1 MLTTTYQRTSSHV
14 SFYHK
19 IKTVGWNNPS
29 NLIKPETL
37 FLSSLS
43 LIIIPLSNDTH
54 QWCMCIKYWTLREG
68 CPLTSLVSKTSLL
81 LEVRL
86 YTDVNGAT
94 VGASLCTN
102 VRVLWYINGGTA
114 STVMAIVRTKPTA
127 WRRARPPNPPMLAPY
142 STAHIYSSLWPPALS
157 TPSRT
162 LFIIAL
168 DRDINWHIS

>member
-1 MLTTTYQRTSSHV
+1 MIDSNGVFASS
-14 SFYHK
+14 
-19 IKTVGWNNPS
+19 ID
-29 NLIKPETL
+29 PEG
-37 FLSSLS
+37 
-43 LIIIPLSNDTH
+43 N
-54 QWCMCIKYWTLREG
+54 
-68 CPLTSLVSKTSLL
+68 PLTSLVSKTSLL

-142 STAHIYSSLWPPALS
+142 STAHIYSLLWPPALS